1 MRVWREQRA
10 MHVAPNPS
18 LREAAGAPGDVQV
31 RAKDMI
37 KMGGKWDLRGRLE
50 EIKGGKDCGRLNP
63 T

>member
-1 MRVWREQRA
+1 M
-10 MHVAPNPS
+10 APNPS
-18 LREAAGAPGDVQV
+18 LKEAAGAPGDVQV